1 MHISTD
7 RAQIYLRHKS
17 SFVNKILNYN
27 ITLKKA
33 LEVNNN
39 ININNNI
46 NNSNKQIKFC
56 VNVRTQIH
64 VRSLRHL
71 LPYTYL

>member
-1 MHISTD
+1 MHISAD

-17 SFVNKILNYN
+17 SFVNKILYYN

-33 LEVNNN
+33 HE
-39 ININNNI
+39 INNNI

-64 VRSLRHL
+64 VRLLRHL
-71 LPYTYL
+71 LSYTYL